1 MRIWVDADACP
12 KVIKE
17 ILYRAAIRS
26 EVEMMV
32 VANKTLFLPSS
43 PFIKMVLVGAGID
56 VADNKIVQE
65 CQPDDLVVTA
75 DIPLADLVVDKGA
88 LALNPRGSLYT
99 KDNIKQRLSTRN
111 LMEELRGTGMNIGGP
126 ATINLQNQKA
136 FADELNKFLMRH
148 MRK

>member
-17 ILYRAAIRS
+17 ILYRAVLRTR
-26 EVEMMV
+26 VEMRV
-32 VANKTLFLPSS
+32 VANQSLALPPS
-43 PFIKMVLVGAGID
+43 PYIKMVLVGAGID

-75 DIPLADLVVDKGA
+75 DIPLAALVIEKGA

-99 KDNIKQRLSTRN
+99 KDNIQQRWSTRN
-111 LMEELRGTGMNIGGP
+111 LMEELRGIGMNIGGP
-126 ATINLQNQKA
+126 PTLNAQNQKA
-136 FADELNKFLMRH
+136 FADQLNKFLMRH
-148 MRK
+148 QRK